1 MVIVI
6 IVSHNRNLSLFAVA
20 SLPYIAPKS
29 VSKKIKAIIN
39 SDVLTIVSQM
49 KNKLKSNLMI
59 IHDMD

>member
-20 SLPYIAPKS
+20 SLPYIALKS